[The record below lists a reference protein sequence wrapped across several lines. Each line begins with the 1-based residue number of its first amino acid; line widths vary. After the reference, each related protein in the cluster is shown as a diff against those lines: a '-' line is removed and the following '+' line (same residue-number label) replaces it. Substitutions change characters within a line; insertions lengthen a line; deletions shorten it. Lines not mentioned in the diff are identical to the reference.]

1 MQEEQQ
7 VQFVPLNA
15 IGLRNPRKKYLRR
28 QKGSNK
34 GRVVMW
40 SGKKFRFEE
49 MRQLVSSSKLKRKKL
64 KLDLAIDI
72 YFILVLTEA
81 VWKRI

>member
-15 IGLRNPRKKYLRR
+15 IGLRNPRKTYLRR

-34 GRVVMW
+34 GRVVML

-81 VWKRI
+81 V